1 MQSGSRRFGKFAGLF
16 RRLAVLAALGAFLL
30 ATTGV
35 PLPSAQVKDLSQP
48 FPCMDRVCGCRSA
61 AQCWKGC
68 CCFSDREKLV
78 WAAVHNV
85 TPPAFVIARASLEP
99 RTVEGQVRLASNGR
113 TVNGRTGAKCC
124 VQHPTGGTKRF
135 DLPVTSPRPRTE
147 TTLVIA
153 SAWRQCHGFAPT
165 WSVLGAV
172 VPPPE
177 TVTWQFEWTS
187 VGEVYPTPPVAS
199 AIRSAPPL
207 PPPRA

>member
-1 MQSGSRRFGKFAGLF
+1 MQSGSRHFGKFAGLF
-16 RRLAVLAALGAFLL
+16 RRLAVLAQLGAFLL

-48 FPCMDRVCGCRSA
+48 FPCMHRVCGCRSA

-68 CCFSDREKLV
+68 CCFSDREKLA
-78 WAAVHNV
+78 WAAVHHV

-99 RTVEGQVRLASNGR
+99 RTDEGEVRVTTGGR
-113 TVNGRTGAKCC
+113 NNTKCC
-124 VQHPTGGTKRF
+124 ATT
-135 DLPVTSPRPRTE
+135 LPVKPSTLTGLSHRRRPRTE

-187 VGEVYPTPPVAS
+187 VGQVYPTPTVAS
-199 AIRSAPPL
+199 AFRSAPPL